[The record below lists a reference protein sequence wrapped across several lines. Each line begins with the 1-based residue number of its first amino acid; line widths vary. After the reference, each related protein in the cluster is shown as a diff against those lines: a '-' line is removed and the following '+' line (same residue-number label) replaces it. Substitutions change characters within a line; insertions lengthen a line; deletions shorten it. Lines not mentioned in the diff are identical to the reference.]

1 MKIKNQ
7 EGHTFPLVEIE
18 RLKEIETTDEEEN
31 RRLLREYFTQMIEKL
46 LENEEAIE
54 TLTENELKRYIDD
67 NQLVLISLRNR
78 YPKLN
83 IYKPQTTNAFLYE
96 KPRKHHY
103 TEWETLNKALRW
115 KEKEVVAG
123 YWLPE
128 R

>member
-18 RLKEIETTDEEEN
+18 WLKEIETTDEEEY

-54 TLTENELKRYIDD
+54 TLSENGLKRYIDD

-83 IYKPQTTNAFLYE
+83 IY
-96 KPRKHHY
+96 
-103 TEWETLNKALRW
+103 
-115 KEKEVVAG
+115 
-123 YWLPE
+123 
-128 R
+128 

>member
-1 MKIKNQ
+1 MVNRMKIKNQ

-18 RLKEIETTDEEEN
+18 WLKEIETTDEEEY

-54 TLTENELKRYIDD
+54 TLSENGLKRYIDD

-83 IYKPQTTNAFLYE
+83 IY
-96 KPRKHHY
+96 
-103 TEWETLNKALRW
+103 
-115 KEKEVVAG
+115 
-123 YWLPE
+123 
-128 R
+128 